1 MFDKISII
9 IPFHEKEDQ
18 LQQLLS
24 DLGALKSE
32 SDIAVVSKG
41 TRAASLNAGALSAAR
56 PFLWFLHADSRINA
70 HNLEALSQAL
80 KRKPDALHYF
90 DLAFA
95 NDGPPQAALNAWG
108 ANVRSRLF
116 GTPYG
121 DQGFCVAKGH
131 FLRAGLFPEDVQYGE
146 DLMLVW
152 RLRQAGI
159 RLNRVP
165 SKLVTSARKYHE
177 HGWLNLTLLYQ
188 WRWIGMSLPEAI
200 KLVRAR
206 A

>member
-1 MFDKISII
+1 MFEKVSII
-9 IPFHEKEDQ
+9 IPYYEKEDQ
-18 LQQLLS
+18 LQRLLS
-24 DLGALKSE
+24 DLDAIKNDSE
-32 SDIAVVSKG
+32 IVVVSKG
-41 TRAASLNAGALSAAR
+41 SRARSLNAGALAATR
-56 PFLWFLHADSRINA
+56 PFLWFLHADSRINT

-80 KRKPDALHYF
+80 ERRPDALHYF

-95 NDGPPQAALNAWG
+95 NDGPPQAVLNAWG

-121 DQGFCVAKGH
+121 DQGFCVARSH
-131 FLRAGLFPEDVQYGE
+131 VLRAGLFPEDVPYGE

-159 RLNRVP
+159 RLNRIP
-165 SKLVTSARKYHE
+165 SKLVTSARKYRE